1 MFDDITTKALTAAIR
16 GGMARQQVISQNI
29 ANADTPG
36 YKALTVDFEGALAAA
51 IASDRSRLSSSS
63 FGSVQ
68 GEQWWDRTPETGLG
82 LGLGDAVG
90 RVTPQQGRQTST
102 TERVDGSNVD
112 PDKEMSDLAANQIA
126 YNTANALLRTRIGQF
141 RTVISGA

>member
-36 YKALTVDFEGALAAA
+36 YKALSVDFEGALAAA
-51 IASDRSRLSSSS
+51 IASDRSRLSSTS

-68 GEQWWDRTPETGLG
+68 GPQWWDQTPEAGLG
-82 LGLGDAVG
+82 MGGDAVG
-90 RVTPQQGRQTST
+90 RVSPTQSRETST

-141 RTVISGA
+141 RTVIAGA